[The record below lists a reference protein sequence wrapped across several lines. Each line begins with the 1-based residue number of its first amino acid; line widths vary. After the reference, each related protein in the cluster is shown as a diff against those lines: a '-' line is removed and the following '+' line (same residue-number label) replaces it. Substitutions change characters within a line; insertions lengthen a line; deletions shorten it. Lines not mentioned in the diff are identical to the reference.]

1 MTLFSMAV
9 FLSSLFNRAKVGII
23 VAIAYKFFE
32 AVIHD
37 LVWANKTNLTT
48 D

>member
-9 FLSSLFNRAKVGII
+9 FLSSLFTNAKVGII
-23 VAIAYKFFE
+23 IAITLKFFE
-32 AVIHD
+32 TVMHD
-37 LVWANKTNLTT
+37 LVWANKTKFTT